1 MGYLDSQ
8 KQLYENVLKI
18 IDKKISKGKGIKSI
32 RKHIIKKIKELEYF
46 KSYE

>member
-1 MGYLDSQ
+1 MSYLDSQ
-8 KQLYENVLKI
+8 QRLYQEVLKI

-32 RKHIIKKIKELEYF
+32 RKHIIKRIKELEYF

>member
-18 IDKKISKGKGIKSI
+18 IDKKISKGKGIKSM
-32 RKHIIKKIKELEYF
+32 RKHIIKRIKELEYF